1 MPTPQ
6 EFADRWGV
14 ANQRI
19 MQLIA
24 DGMPT
29 ESWEAAEAW
38 RAGRKGG
45 VTHQQNKL
53 LADAVNGA
61 LTGNPSSALTE
72 LDAELADEITKQRQ
86 TVKIARGKYH
96 QALRENSKDAPK
108 HYITLHKA
116 VELLSKTRKEV
127 LAHQLAT
134 RQLINSQTALER
146 FRKVLGLV
154 VQAWESSEVK
164 LAAKANPGDKALA
177 LRVFREWRAETLKK
191 VYAQANS
198 AAVSLTGVEMGNPE
212 MPPEEPED
220 EEDGMINPDPG
231 ELGDKGEDG
240 A

>member
-29 ESWEAAEAW
+29 DTWEAAEAW

-53 LADAVNGA
+53 LADAVQGG
-61 LTGNPSSALTE
+61 LTGAGAGEVVTGLDTE
-72 LDAELADEITKQRQ
+72 FEDEINKQRQ
-86 TVKIARGKYH
+86 TVRIARAKYH

-108 HYITLHKA
+108 HYQTLHKA
-116 VELLSKTRKEV
+116 IELLSKTRKEV

-134 RQLINSQTALER
+134 RQLVNAQTALEK
-146 FRKVLGLV
+146 FRKVLGIIT
-154 VQAWESSEVK
+154 QAWESSEVR
-164 LAAKANPGDKALA
+164 LAAQANPADKALA
-177 LRVFREWRAETLKK
+177 LKVFREWRQDTMRRVWGNA
-191 VYAQANS
+191 S
-198 AAVSLTGVEMGNPE
+198 AAALSLTGRDIGELPA
-212 MPPEEPED
+212 PPPD
-220 EEDGMINPDPG
+220 DPG
-231 ELGDKGEDG
+231 PQGDDGEEG
-240 A
+240 E

>member
-29 ESWEAAEAW
+29 ETWEAAEAW

-53 LADAVNGA
+53 LADAVNGGM
-61 LTGNPSSALTE
+61 TGSPGGAVTE
-72 LDAELADEITKQRQ
+72 LDTELANEITTQRQ
-86 TVKIARGKYH
+86 TVKIARAKYH

-108 HYITLHKA
+108 HYQTLHKA
-116 VELLSKTRKEV
+116 IELLSKTRKEV
-127 LAHQLAT
+127 LSHQLAT
-134 RQLINSQTALER
+134 RQLINRQTALER
-146 FRKVLGLV
+146 FRKVLGIV

-164 LAAKANPGDKALA
+164 LAAQANPGDKALA
-177 LRVFREWRAETLKK
+177 LRVFREWRQDVMRK
-191 VYAQANS
+191 VYASAQAAS
-198 AAVSLTGVEMGNPE
+198 VSLTGEELGNPE
-212 MPPEEPED
+212 PISD
-220 EEDGMINPDPG
+220 LGMVNPDPG
-231 ELGDKGEDG
+231 ALGDEGEEG
-240 A
+240 K